1 MAASFATLPLMDAS
15 RDSRI
20 HDWIAEQYSFA
31 LSEFE
36 DDHLWRNDPPSLRES
51 KLLPDD
57 FDLIA
62 RSPPPSQSDGDR
74 DTLSTLFYDP
84 PLLPSPLPSLSRPPS
99 HQPSPVNH
107 TDLED
112 AFDGLLLE
120 MNSWRSTPA
129 SQSSLTLT
137 LSNRNKVFRLA
148 FQLPSSLLDAY
159 HAGASCY
166 PFSTSD
172 TLFGGLPF
180 PTADCPIIAVFFH
193 LSRHTDLFFPTPSSA
208 VEAFGRFP
216 LHLRI

>member
-1 MAASFATLPLMDAS
+1 MASFATLPLMDAS

-36 DDHLWRNDPPSLRES
+36 DNHPWRDDPPSLRES

-62 RSPPPSQSDGDR
+62 RSPPPSQSDSDR

-84 PLLPSPLPSLSRPPS
+84 PLLPSPPPSLNRPPSRPPS
-99 HQPSPVNH
+99 PENH

-112 AFDGLLLE
+112 AFEGLLRE

-129 SQSSLTLT
+129 SQSALTLT
-137 LSNRNKVFRLA
+137 LSNRNKVSFV
-148 FQLPSSLLDAY
+148 FQFPSSWVDAY
-159 HAGASCY
+159 HAGASSY
-166 PFSTSD
+166 SFSTSD
-172 TLFGGLPF
+172 TLFGGFPF
-180 PTADCPIIAVFFH
+180 PTAHCPIITIFFH
-193 LSRHTDLFFPTPSSA
+193 VSRNTDLFRPTPSSA
-208 VEAFGRFP
+208 VEAFGHIP
-216 LHLRI
+216 LHL

>member
-1 MAASFATLPLMDAS
+1 MDAS

-20 HDWIAEQYSFA
+20 HDWISEQYSFA

-36 DDHLWRNDPPSLRES
+36 DDHPWRDDPPSLRES

-62 RSPPPSQSDGDR
+62 RSPPPSQSDSDR

-84 PLLPSPLPSLSRPPS
+84 PLLPSPLPSLNLPPS
-99 HQPSPVNH
+99 HQLSTENH

-112 AFDGLLLE
+112 AFEGLLRE

-129 SQSSLTLT
+129 SQSALTLT
-137 LSNRNKVFRLA
+137 LSNRNKVCFV
-148 FQLPSSLLDAY
+148 FQPPSSLVDAY
-159 HAGASCY
+159 HAGASRY
-166 PFSTSD
+166 SFSASD

-180 PTADCPIIAVFFH
+180 PTAHCPIITVFFH
-193 LSRHTDLFFPTPSSA
+193 LSHHTDLSSSA
-208 VEAFGRFP
+208 SSSEVEAFGHFP
-216 LHLRI
+216 LRV